1 VIANPANARQR
12 HSKTMR
18 SLALAALLVWS
29 PVAAKEFL
37 IPATQAIVDGAALK
51 VAPGDEL
58 LLAAGERGPLTLR
71 NIVGAPGRVITI
83 RPAGGR
89 VVVRAGA
96 GTEFA
101 VLTRRSS
108 HFRLTGEGGGLE
120 ITGAKQG
127 LRLDDLSTDFEV
139 DHLEIHHVGF
149 AGIMAKTDPTADP
162 ATQRAAFTMRNVS
175 FHHND
180 VHHTG
185 GEGFYIGHSFY
196 DTGRKVGGGQVFPHA
211 IEGLRVYAN
220 RTRHTAADGIQISTA
235 TVDCEIFDN
244 VIEDYGEKPFD
255 AYQNTGLMIGPG
267 TGGEIHHNVIRR
279 GTGNGITLL
288 GLGDFRVENNFIGSA
303 GEHGIFS
310 DARPPATN
318 ARGSRFVKNTIVAPR
333 GDAIRLFYPTT
344 AESPHVVAE
353 NRLIAPG
360 SGVFIGQRSRGVLVQ
375 SRDNITVA
383 AGAATAGAGLQAG
396 WGERGGGKR
405 GGSRRSDPSRDAH
418 AATVCQRA
426 AR

>member
-1 VIANPANARQR
+1 
-12 HSKTMR
+12 MR
-18 SLALAALLVWS
+18 SLCLTALLVWS
-29 PVAAKEFL
+29 PVAAKEFF
-37 IPATQAIVDGAALK
+37 ISATQAVVDGAALK
-51 VAPGDEL
+51 VAPGDAL

-89 VVVRAGA
+89 VVVRAGEA
-96 GTEFA
+96 TEFG

-120 ITGAKQG
+120 ITGARQG
-127 LRLDDLSTDFEV
+127 LRLDDLSSDFEI

-162 ATQRAAFTMRNVS
+162 ATQRGAFTMRNVS

-180 VHHTG
+180 VHQTG

-220 RTRHTAADGIQISTA
+220 RTRHTAADGIQVSTA

-255 AYQNTGLMIGPG
+255 AHQNSGLMIGPG
-267 TGGEIHHNVIRR
+267 TGGEIHHNIIRR

-288 GLGDFRVENNFIGSA
+288 GLGDFRVENNFIGEA
-303 GEHGIFS
+303 GEHGIFC

-318 ARGSRFVKNTIVAPR
+318 ARGSRFVKNTIVSPR
-333 GDAIRLFYPTT
+333 GDAMRLFYPTT

-360 SGVFIGQRSRGVLVQ
+360 SGVFVGQRGRGVVVQ
-375 SRDNITVA
+375 SRGNVTVA
-383 AGAATAGAGLQAG
+383 AGAAGASASGPGAPDQAAEAVEAILR
-396 WGERGGGKR
+396 GERTPRPFANAPR
-405 GGSRRSDPSRDAH
+405 GGSAG
-418 AATVCQRA
+418 